1 MAHFTRTREYSNSGI
16 NDVLHVP
23 HGYRTARSAQ
33 INRKWVS
40 ANKQNLFELPAGM
53 FIAKVKDTDG
63 NDTFRPLP
71 HAKVSVAAT
80 TSSNRFKVEM
90 PYMFV
95 PGDVLY
101 IIAPTDDLVVNSTG
115 LGTLTANGSTVTYT
129 PTGAANTTEAA
140 TKWADYL
147 NTSVLAKDYTFA
159 AAGNAIN
166 VFENNLNKT
175 STLTP
180 TGGLGTVTATTSLN
194 TTAIG
199 TIARIDNVTE
209 EIVLNANA
217 TNELP
222 VGFLIGVKVN
232 DIYGFYVHSIMF
244 TDYSGS
250 PIDIAVGHQGQLKK
264 SRLPYWAEYIK
275 QTYLPLVDAQDKY

>member
-1 MAHFTRTREYSNSGI
+1 MAHFTRTREYINSGI

-33 INRKWVS
+33 IDRKWVS
-40 ANKQNLFELPAGM
+40 INKQNLFELPAGM
-53 FIAKVKDTDG
+53 FIAKTKDADG
-63 NDTFRPLP
+63 NSVFRPLP

-80 TSSNRFKVEM
+80 TSSPRFKVEM

-101 IIAPTDDLVVNSTG
+101 IVAPTASITVASTA
-115 LGTLTANGSTVTYT
+115 LGTLTANGQTFTYT
-129 PTGAANTTEAA
+129 PTGAANATEAA
-140 TKWADYL
+140 SKWVDYL
-147 NTSVLAKDYTFA
+147 NSTSLANSYTFIA
-159 AAGNAIN
+159 DGTKIQI
-166 VFENNLNKT
+166 FENNLSVT

-180 TGGLGTVTATTSLN
+180 TGGLGTTAATTARN

-199 TIARIDNVTE
+199 TVLMVDPSTE
-209 EIVLNANA
+209 EVVLNANA
-217 TNELP
+217 SVALP
-222 VGFLIGVKVN
+222 VGFCIGALVD

-264 SRLPYWAEYIK
+264 SRLPYWANYIK
-275 QTYLPLVDAQDKY
+275 YTYLPQVDAQDRY

>member
-33 INRKWVS
+33 IDRKWVS

-53 FIAKVKDTDG
+53 FIAKAKDTDG
-63 NDTFRPLP
+63 TSIFRPLP
-71 HAKVSVAAT
+71 HARVSVAAT

-101 IIAPTDDLVVNSTG
+101 VIAPTASITVSSTA
-115 LGTLTANGSTVTYT
+115 LGTLTASGQTFTYT
-129 PTGAANTTEAA
+129 PTGAANATEAA
-140 TKWADYL
+140 IKWAEYL
-147 NTSVLAKDYTFA
+147 SNTMLAKDYTFV
-159 AAGNAIN
+159 AAGTALNI
-166 VFENNLNKT
+166 FENNLNKT

-180 TGGLGTVTATTSLN
+180 TGGLGTTAATTTKN

-209 EIVLNANA
+209 EVVLNANSA
-217 TNELP
+217 IALP
-222 VGFLIGVKVN
+222 VGYLIGVMVD
-232 DIYGFYVHSIMF
+232 DIYGFYVHSITF

-275 QTYLPLVDAQDKY
+275 QTYLPIVDAQDKY